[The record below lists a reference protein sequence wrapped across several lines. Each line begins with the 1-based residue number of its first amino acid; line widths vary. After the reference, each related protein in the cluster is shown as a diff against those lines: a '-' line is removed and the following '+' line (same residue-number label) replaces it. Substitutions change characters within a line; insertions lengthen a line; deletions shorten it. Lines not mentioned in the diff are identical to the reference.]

1 MDLLPGPRP
10 AWDLTSHD
18 LLHMTYLQKAHVF
31 TYDRCC
37 RVPFTEISQMLLSRW
52 PALARAQERWPARLK
67 STRRG
72 RWRWRALADLAA
84 QQLERAG
91 RKVNDG
97 DFISAVAELLVF
109 YTWRLRANRAAA
121 SRDFDRSS
129 RTVELRTW
137 RRLRR
142 AMEAQRAGPF
152 EACACAGK
160 GYDMLMA
167 MRDNIKRLWL
177 HHANFSKFLTTP
189 SEPAHYLSI
198 LQSCANEE
206 VSAHALVYFQQTS
219 LQTNCVSGDVAS
231 NIAVAQACI
240 LQGRWDRAADLL
252 LLAFALVVLA
262 PWRDCLSLSFWDIT
276 ADDVVYN
283 AARLASMSSNNAKQR
298 PHLDAPAAVQ
308 LLAWR
313 RPEGTALL
321 PRHLTRRAQCFGPAR
336 LKQGVCLNAGKI
348 LVPQWFGS
356 AVRAALCT
364 EFGALDGESLV
375 QEIDWNQWI
384 SRRTWSSTSDAELV
398 PTEPTTAECSDV
410 PVSSEPRGF
419 SSRENQINKT
429 DS

>member
-1 MDLLPGPRP
+1 MSGDTTEVVVIANFQERTLQGHVAWFHAKAEGELALGIHPWIQIQEVLANTVRLDFEAKDQQLRVHLPSTDSLKLEVQFVVHLPAMWHDVDDQRFLVTEEGMKAMDLLPGPRP

-18 LLHMTYLQKAHVF
+18 LLHMTYLQKVF

-84 QQLERAG
+84 QQLER
-91 RKVNDG
+91 DG

-142 AMEAQRAGPF
+142 AMEAQRVQRMF
-152 EACACAGK
+152 RSLTFNACGV

-177 HHANFSKFLTTP
+177 HHANFSKQMAFMSHVDVTLQFL
-189 SEPAHYLSI
+189 SE
-198 LQSCANEE
+198 ER
-206 VSAHALVYFQQTS
+206 
-219 LQTNCVSGDVAS
+219 TNCVSGDVAS

-262 PWRDCLSLSFWDIT
+262 PWRDCGLSLSFWDIT

-298 PHLDAPAAVQ
+298 PQWLASRQEDGPWRWRFWDLNGPIPCHVPA
-308 LLAWR
+308 W
-313 RPEGTALL
+313 
-321 PRHLTRRAQCFGPAR
+321 
-336 LKQGVCLNAGKI
+336 
-348 LVPQWFGS
+348 
-356 AVRAALCT
+356 
-364 EFGALDGESLV
+364 
-375 QEIDWNQWI
+375 
-384 SRRTWSSTSDAELV
+384 TS
-398 PTEPTTAECSDV
+398 
-410 PVSSEPRGF
+410 
-419 SSRENQINKT
+419 Q
-429 DS
+429 